1 MSEWQALIIFIILLL
16 GNAFFVGSEFAIMS
30 ARRSQIEP
38 LAEDGNQRAKTAL
51 SAMEN
56 VSLMLACCQLG
67 ITVCSLVILNVAEPA
82 VHHLLADPLVAWG
95 LNEST
100 ASAVGFILALLVVTY
115 LHVII
120 GEMVPKNI
128 SVSAADKAV
137 LWLAPPLVMISKIV
151 RPVIWFMNWFANS
164 FLRLMRVEPKDEV
177 SSAFT
182 VEELQ
187 TILEESTAEGLVTD
201 EDGILSGA
209 LEFSEKSVE
218 EVMVP
223 VGSLVT
229 LPAEASPHDLEK
241 AVART
246 GFSRFVLES
255 EDGSYLGYL
264 HVKDVLSIPDSRYR
278 QPAPLTRVRSL
289 INLRPEA
296 TVEMAL
302 AAMQRTHGHLARVVT
317 RTGETIGVLFLE
329 DVLEELIGEV
339 RDSTQER
346 ARRRGLT
353 HTGEGRQHTAS
364 PSPNA

>member
-1 MSEWQALIIFIILLL
+1 MTDWQALIVFVFLLL
-16 GNAFFVGSEFAIMS
+16 GNAFFVGAEFAVMS

-38 LAEDGNQRAKTAL
+38 LAEEGNQRARTAL
-51 SAMEN
+51 YAMEH

-82 VHHLLADPLVAWG
+82 VHHLLAEPLMSLG

-100 ASAVGFILALLVVTY
+100 ASAVGFALALMVVTY

-128 SVSAADKAV
+128 SVSVADKAA

-151 RPVIWFMNWFANS
+151 RPLIWFMNWFANL

-187 TILEESTAEGLVTD
+187 TIVEESTAEGLVTD

-209 LEFSEKSVE
+209 LEFSEKSVAD
-218 EVMVP
+218 VMVP

-229 LPAEASPHDLEK
+229 LPADSSPHDLEK

-264 HVKDVLSIPDSRYR
+264 HVKDVLSIPEARYR
-278 QPAPLTRVRSL
+278 QPTPLTRVRSL

-296 TVEMAL
+296 TVEKAL
-302 AAMQRTHGHLARVVT
+302 ATMQRTHGHVARVVT
-317 RTGETIGVLFLE
+317 RTGQTIGVLFLE

-339 RDSTQER
+339 KDSTQER
-346 ARRRGLT
+346 SRRRGLT
-353 HTGEGRQHTAS
+353 RSGESGS
-364 PSPNA
+364 